1 MDFHGAKLALLYEGK
16 LLVYRRDDRDDIP
29 FPGRWDFP
37 GGGREGLE
45 TPEQCVLRE
54 LHEEFSISL
63 SPNRLLYRRD
73 YDRRDYVTP
82 SRSALS
88 CFFAACAVESEI
100 EGIEFGNEGQYWKL
114 MGIDEYLRNKEGVP
128 NLQMRLRDY
137 LDSSD

>member
-63 SPNRLLYRRD
+63 SVNRLLY
-73 YDRRDYVTP
+73 RRDYVTP

-88 CFFAACAVESEI
+88 CFFAAHALEPEI
-100 EGIEFGNEGQYWKL
+100 EGIEFGDEGQYWQL
-114 MGIDEYLRNKEGVP
+114 MGIEEYLRNKEGVP

-137 LDSSD
+137 LKR